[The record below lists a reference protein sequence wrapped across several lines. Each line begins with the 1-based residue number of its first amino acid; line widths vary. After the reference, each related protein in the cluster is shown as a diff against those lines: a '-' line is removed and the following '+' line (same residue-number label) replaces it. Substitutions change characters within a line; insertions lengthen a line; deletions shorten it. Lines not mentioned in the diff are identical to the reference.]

1 MVDCHTSLPE
11 ASVSLVWAISFIAT
25 LWRFAGPA
33 REHSSNF
40 VLAAGVTLLVF
51 QCFSG
56 LVVCLFKWLRNPP
69 FGFVWVYSSLLLTN
83 LMMHVAILGSDIA
96 RVTLDAEHAPFNLI
110 EYDVTTVVCQA
121 IFLAGIW
128 SIAMGAGSHEAPPAW
143 AHRGRRTRRPGGLVR
158 DGDVA
163 YAGGVEA
170 QSHRIGPD
178 SDNDEDDEDDEI
190 DGNN

>member
-11 ASVSLVWAISFIAT
+11 ASVALVWAISFIAT

-33 REHSSNF
+33 RAHSSDF

-83 LMMHVAILGSDIA
+83 LLMHVAILGSDIA
-96 RVTLDAEHAPFNLI
+96 RVTLDADNAPFNLI

-121 IFLAGIW
+121 IFMAGIW
-128 SIAMGAGSHEAPPAW
+128 SIAMGAGSHQAPPPW
-143 AHRGRRTRRPGGLVR
+143 AHRGRRTRRS
-158 DGDVA
+158 DGPYRGRDVA
-163 YAGGVEA
+163 YAGAVEA
-170 QSHRIGPD
+170 PPHGIGID
-178 SDNDEDDEDDEI
+178 SENDEDD
-190 DGNN
+190 DGGN